1 MYNMQDAGVQLFLEG
16 QSLFDLVR
24 KQIVMK
30 KKQSKN
36 FEELDGLIL
45 AQEIDIKEAELSL
58 FINNH
63 YKIGDT
69 SNNNIPANWWYKLIE
84 KEKEHLIAT
93 NRELRKEQKKYVHRT
108 LEVKV

>member
-45 AQEIDIKEAELSL
+45 TRSSL
-58 FINNH
+58 
-63 YKIGDT
+63 
-69 SNNNIPANWWYKLIE
+69 
-84 KEKEHLIAT
+84 
-93 NRELRKEQKKYVHRT
+93 KK
-108 LEVKV
+108 